1 MNANA
6 GSTKD
11 AEPAPGWATDSIS
24 AIIDAAPFKAAI
36 AALWKN
42 APDVRRMFR
51 SVPILGCFTIKVA
64 DGEMRLSHHAIDM
77 DVTAHLRAA
86 GSGHV
91 VIPATALR
99 AFVAACDGDEVKLHK
114 EVGGARVVLSCGSAR
129 ASVIPMAVADL
140 PMCFENLPE
149 PARTFELAE
158 GVFKWLTALPAA
170 CWSTEET
177 RYYLNGICF
186 EIGDKEVRAVATN
199 GHMLGFRKAGVSHAL
214 AAWDC
219 KSIIPREAL
228 GSVFGVIG
236 GKEIRVELFSM
247 KGERHKTEQTVM
259 GKVPVGEKIPF
270 EDPYRVR
277 FTSPGWTISAKLV
290 DGTYPDWRRVVPQPQ
305 AHTLLELNA
314 NAMKRASA
322 VAGKT
327 KGAGIDT
334 RAVRISRHEHGAT
347 FTVKNPELG
356 DFVISAPGTSTAGFH
371 DFGVNVHYLATLASA
386 LAKPAV
392 RLEVIDPGSPIRI
405 EPADNLTGEFA
416 ILMPMRV

>member
-1 MNANA
+1 MNAPA
-6 GSTKD
+6 GNTEK
-11 AEPAPGWATDSIS
+11 AKPAPAGAADSIS
-24 AIIDAAPFKAAI
+24 AVVDARPFKAALDT
-36 AALWKN
+36 LWKS

-64 DGEMRLSHHAIDM
+64 DGEMRLSHHSIDM

-91 VIPATALR
+91 VVPATALR
-99 AFVAACDGDEVKLHK
+99 AFVAACDGDEVKMHK
-114 EVGGARVVLSCGSAR
+114 EVGGTRVTLSCGSAR

-149 PARTFELAE
+149 PARSFELAE
-158 GVFKWLTALPAA
+158 GVFRWLTALPAA
-170 CWSTEET
+170 CWSTEES
-177 RYYLNGICF
+177 RYYLNGICI
-186 EIGDKEVRAVATN
+186 EIGEKEVRAVATN
-199 GHMLGFRKAGVSHAL
+199 GHSLGFRKVGVGHPL

-228 GSVFGVIG
+228 GSVFGAIG

-277 FTSPGWTISAKLV
+277 FTSPGWTISAKLI
-290 DGTYPDWRRVVPQPQ
+290 DGTFPDWRRVVPN
-305 AHTLLELNA
+305 ASGESILELA
-314 NAMKRASA
+314 TGAMKRASA
-322 VAGKT
+322 LAGK
-327 KGAGIDT
+327 AST
-334 RAVRISRHEHGAT
+334 RGMDCRSVRISHREDGAA
-347 FTVKNPELG
+347 FTVKSFDVG
-356 DFVISAPGTSTAGFH
+356 DFTITAPGTSTAPFT
-371 DFGVNVHYLATLASA
+371 DFGVNVHYLATLAA
-386 LAKPAV
+386 AFGKPAV
-392 RLEVIDPGSPIRI
+392 KLALIDPGSPIRI

-416 ILMPMRV
+416 ILMPMRL